1 MNHDFFAKGFD
12 LPDMFRQMTEKLWK
26 QFSKERA
33 TEDIRIPE
41 KVLLE
46 CNELVLNGDSME
58 EVQRLPG
65 ENDVIIFK
73 DQFEFCNLISYLN
86 VFRSGWL
93 RGE

>member
-1 MNHDFFAKGFD
+1 MSEEKFHFFNLNSFKGFD

-26 QFSKERA
+26 QFSKERP

-46 CNELVLNGDSME
+46 CNELVLNGDTME

-65 ENDVIIFK
+65 ENDVSCCKFL
-73 DQFEFCNLISYLN
+73 FLIPS
-86 VFRSGWL
+86 VD
-93 RGE
+93 